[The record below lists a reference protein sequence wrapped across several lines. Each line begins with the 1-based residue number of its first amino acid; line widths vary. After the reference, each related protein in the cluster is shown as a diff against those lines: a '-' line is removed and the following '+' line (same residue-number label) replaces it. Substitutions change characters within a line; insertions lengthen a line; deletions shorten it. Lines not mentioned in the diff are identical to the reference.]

1 MVVIN
6 CHREM
11 IDEELAQSR
20 VAFVT
25 WLRAVSRTRCSLI
38 AVIVSTLVLSGCK
51 TGSSIDRVALVKRS
65 LRRPSQRF
73 ASRDARGRALAWER
87 AGRGAWFCGGRGGC
101 SKIPSVRITPKV
113 CLTLLFLRL

>member
-25 WLRAVSRTRCSLI
+25 C
-38 AVIVSTLVLSGCK
+38 STLVLSGCK